1 MKQRALENQIW
12 VAYNHVPGGQ
22 IGTAHFEDIYR
33 DKKEGDTVKQ
43 IFISSKDQ
51 LATFKNTESVAL
63 KMKGKDAIKNQ
74 VRVYTGGRNLTRE
87 PKAAEIVT
95 AWAIEQGLEP
105 IRAPKSQ
112 EDAKPYEHDKRITVI
127 EGRLDGQDV
136 KLDKILET
144 LETLGAKK

>member
-63 KMKGKDAIKNQ
+63 NMKGKGVIKNQ
-74 VRVYTGGRNLTRE
+74 VLVYTGGRNLTRD
-87 PKAAEIVT
+87 PKAADIVT

-112 EDAKPYEHDKRITVI
+112 EDAKPYEHDKRLTVV
-127 EGRLDGQDV
+127 EGRIDSLDT
-136 KLDKILET
+136 KLDKVLEAVS
-144 LETLGAKK
+144 GKKQ